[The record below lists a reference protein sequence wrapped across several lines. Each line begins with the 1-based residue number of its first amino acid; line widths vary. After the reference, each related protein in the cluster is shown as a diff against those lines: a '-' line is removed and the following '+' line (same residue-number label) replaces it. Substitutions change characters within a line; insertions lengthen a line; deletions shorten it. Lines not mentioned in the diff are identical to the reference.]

1 VRKKDGGFNYTT
13 TDIATVLS
21 RVEEFNPDAIVYVTD
36 ERQQL
41 HFRQL
46 FAICRKLGIDVD
58 LRHVWFGLMRLPEGT
73 FSTREGNVIKLEKL
87 LDEAVRRAGEMVRAS
102 SPEMP
107 GAQQAAVAEA
117 IGIGAVKYTDL
128 SQNPQSTV
136 TFTWEKALTLEG
148 NSAPYLQYACARI
161 ASVRD
166 KYAERFP
173 DGDYMQYPMQLKE
186 PVERRLALRL
196 LRFADVVL
204 DAAMNGRPNYLAD
217 YLYDLAQVYSS
228 FYQNVPFLKAEEGL
242 RESRVRLCDLVA
254 RILRQGLDLLGIS
267 TPDRI

>member
-1 VRKKDGGFNYTT
+1 
-13 TDIATVLS
+13 
-21 RVEEFNPDAIVYVTD
+21 
-36 ERQQL
+36 
-41 HFRQL
+41 
-46 FAICRKLGIDVD
+46 
-58 LRHVWFGLMRLPEGT
+58 
-73 FSTREGNVIKLEKL
+73 
-87 LDEAVRRAGEMVRAS
+87 
-102 SPEMP
+102 MP
-107 GAQQAAVAEA
+107 
-117 IGIGAVKYTDL
+117 
-128 SQNPQSTV
+128 
-136 TFTWEKALTLEG
+136 
-148 NSAPYLQYACARI
+148 
-161 ASVRD
+161 D